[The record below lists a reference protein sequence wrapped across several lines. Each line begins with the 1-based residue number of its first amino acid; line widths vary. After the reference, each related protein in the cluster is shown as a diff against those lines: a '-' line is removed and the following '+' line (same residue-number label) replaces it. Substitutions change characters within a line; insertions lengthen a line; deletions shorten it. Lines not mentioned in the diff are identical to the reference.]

1 MGRVGE
7 AVLDL
12 VRVRVRVR
20 EGLGLGEGKP
30 LGSSRTMVRV
40 RVRGRGRVRV
50 REAVVDHG
58 VVRERLEHAKT
69 LLALAG
75 LGVRGLRLDEAV
87 LLMVRVRVRVTVR
100 IEG

>member
-1 MGRVGE
+1 M
-7 AVLDL
+7 
-12 VRVRVRVR
+12 
-20 EGLGLGEGKP
+20 
-30 LGSSRTMVRV
+30 GSSRAMVRV
-40 RVRGRGRVRV
+40 RVRVRV

-75 LGVRGLRLDEAV
+75 LGVRGLRFDEAV
-87 LLMVRVRVRVTVR
+87 LLTVRVRVRVTVR

>member
-1 MGRVGE
+1 M
-7 AVLDL
+7 LD
-12 VRVRVRVR
+12 
-20 EGLGLGEGKP
+20 
-30 LGSSRTMVRV
+30 
-40 RVRGRGRVRV
+40 
-50 REAVVDHG
+50 DG

-75 LGVRGLRLDEAV
+75 LGVRGLRFDEAV